1 MTLRSK
7 RRRIAKRPEDRRR
20 ELLDAAVKVF
30 TGKGIAAATVS
41 DIAQAAGVAKGTFY
55 LYFDS
60 KEQLLAALRERF
72 VGELMDHALPFLT
85 RIGREDWADLGA
97 NFIASMVNFCLDH
110 RDSILVFNQ
119 DAHTPAAVDILAEAN
134 RRLMDMIATGIRA
147 GVEAGAYTTTDPDL
161 AAAFLYNAIEGTI
174 IRKIVYGDPI
184 DRDHIVAVI
193 QELTRKMLS
202 PDPAPD
208 AVEAPPSPTLKRTRT
223 RRAS

>member
-1 MTLRSK
+1 M
-7 RRRIAKRPEDRRR
+7 
-20 ELLDAAVKVF
+20 DAAVKVF
-30 TGKGIAAATVS
+30 TGKGIAATTVS

-60 KEQLLAALRERF
+60 KEQLLAALRKRF

-97 NFIASMVNFCLDH
+97 NFIASMVTFCLDH

-119 DAHTPAAVDILAEAN
+119 DAHTASAVDILAETD
-134 RRLMDMIATGIRA
+134 RRLTDMIATGIRA
-147 GVEAGAYTTTDPDL
+147 GVEAGAYSTSDPDL
-161 AAAFLYNAIEGTI
+161 AAAFLFNAIEGTI
-174 IRKIVYGDPI
+174 IRKIVYGEPI

-193 QELTRKMLS
+193 QELTRKMLA
-202 PDPAPD
+202 PDPVPSA
-208 AVEAPPSPTLKRTRT
+208 AGTSSSPTLKRTRT